1 MRKLAKK
8 LYVAY
13 GSNLN
18 KGQMK
23 YRCPTAKYVGTGE
36 LQGYELQFKGRE
48 RSAFAT
54 IGRKDGASVPVGLW
68 EIQTRD
74 ERALDMYEGF
84 PSHYFKR
91 DVQVQMDGQ
100 EVSAMVY
107 IMNPRMNFNL
117 PSPNYY
123 ATVHQGYKDCG
134 LDTAV
139 LELALQSSTQHYYDV
154 ASMYQQQSLFD
165 YDEDEPEEDE
175 DLEDEDEWEDVDD
188 DEDESEGYDFH
199 FHM

>member
-1 MRKLAKK
+1 MAKK
-8 LYVAY
+8 LYAAY

-18 KGQMK
+18 KKQMQ
-23 YRCPTAKYVGTGE
+23 YRCPTAKYVGVGE

-54 IGRKDGASVPVGLW
+54 IGRMDGASVPVGLW
-68 EIQTRD
+68 EIQARD
-74 ERALDMYEGF
+74 ERSLDMYEGF

-91 DVQVQMDGQ
+91 DVQVKMGGR

-117 PSPNYY
+117 PSPSYY

-134 LDTAV
+134 LDTAA
-139 LELALQSSTQHYYDV
+139 LEQALQSSTQRYYDSAV
-154 ASMYQQQSLFD
+154 QYEQQSLFD
-165 YDEDEPEEDE
+165 YDEEEPEEDE
-175 DLEDEDEWEDVDD
+175 DIEDEEEDEWEDVED
-188 DEDESEGYDFH
+188 DEDEDEEYDFH
-199 FHM
+199 SRM

>member
-1 MRKLAKK
+1 MAKK

-18 KGQMK
+18 KKQMQ
-23 YRCPTAKYVGTGE
+23 YRCPTAKYVGVGE

-54 IGRKDGASVPVGLW
+54 IGRMDGASVPVGLW
-68 EIQTRD
+68 EIQARD
-74 ERALDMYEGF
+74 ERSLDMYEGF

-91 DVQVQMDGQ
+91 DVQVKMGGR

-117 PSPNYY
+117 PSPSYY

-134 LDTAV
+134 LDTAA
-139 LELALQSSTQHYYDV
+139 LEQALQSSTQRYYDSAV
-154 ASMYQQQSLFD
+154 QYEQQSLFD
-165 YDEDEPEEDE
+165 YDEEEPEEDE
-175 DLEDEDEWEDVDD
+175 DIEDEEEDEWEDVED
-188 DEDESEGYDFH
+188 DEDEDEEYDFH
-199 FHM
+199 FRM

>member
-1 MRKLAKK
+1 MAKK
-8 LYVAY
+8 LYAAY

-18 KGQMK
+18 KKQMQ
-23 YRCPTAKYVGTGE
+23 YRCPTAKYVGVGE

-54 IGRKDGASVPVGLW
+54 IGRMDGASVPVGLW
-68 EIQTRD
+68 EIQARD
-74 ERALDMYEGF
+74 ERSLDMYEVF

-91 DVQVQMDGQ
+91 DVQVKMGGR

-117 PSPNYY
+117 PSPSYY

-134 LDTAV
+134 LDTAA
-139 LELALQSSTQHYYDV
+139 LEQALQSSTQRYYDSAV
-154 ASMYQQQSLFD
+154 QYEQQSLFD
-165 YDEDEPEEDE
+165 YDEEEPEEDE
-175 DLEDEDEWEDVDD
+175 DIEDEEEDEWEDVED
-188 DEDESEGYDFH
+188 DEDEDEEYDFH
-199 FHM
+199 FRM

>member
-1 MRKLAKK
+1 MAKK

-18 KGQMK
+18 KKQMQ
-23 YRCPTAKYVGTGE
+23 YRCPTAKYVGVGE

-54 IGRKDGASVPVGLW
+54 IGRMDGASVPVGLW
-68 EIQTRD
+68 EIQARD
-74 ERALDMYEGF
+74 ERSLDMYEGF

-91 DVQVQMDGQ
+91 DVQVKMGGR

-117 PSPNYY
+117 PSPSYY
-123 ATVHQGYKDCG
+123 ATVHQGYKDFG
-134 LDTAV
+134 LDTAA
-139 LELALQSSTQHYYDV
+139 LEQALQSSTQRYYDSAV
-154 ASMYQQQSLFD
+154 QYEQQSLFD
-165 YDEDEPEEDE
+165 YDEEEPEEDE
-175 DLEDEDEWEDVDD
+175 DIEDEEEDEWEDVED
-188 DEDESEGYDFH
+188 DEDEDEEYDFH
-199 FHM
+199 FRM

>member
-1 MRKLAKK
+1 MAKK

-18 KGQMK
+18 KEQMR

-54 IGRKDGASVPVGLW
+54 IGRKDGANVPVGLW
-68 EIQTRD
+68 EIQARD

-91 DVQVQMDGQ
+91 DVQVQMGNR

-117 PSPNYY
+117 PSPSYY

-134 LDTAV
+134 LDTAA
-139 LELALQSSTQHYYDV
+139 LERALQDSTQHYYDNAV
-154 ASMYQQQSLFD
+154 MYQQQSLFD
-165 YDEDEPEEDE
+165 YDEDE
-175 DLEDEDEWEDVDD
+175 DEWEDIND

>member
-1 MRKLAKK
+1 MAKK

-18 KGQMK
+18 KEQMK
-23 YRCPTAKYVGTGE
+23 YRCPTAKFYGIGE

-48 RSAFAT
+48 NTAFAT
-54 IGRKDGASVPVGLW
+54 IAPKEGASVPVGLW

-84 PSHYFKR
+84 PSHYFKE
-91 DVQVQMDGQ
+91 DVLVQVGSK

-107 IMNPRMNFNL
+107 VMNLRMNFNL
-117 PSPNYY
+117 PSPSYY
-123 ATVHQGYKDCG
+123 ATVHQGYRDCG
-134 LDTAV
+134 LDISA
-139 LELALQSSTQHYYDV
+139 LEQALQSSAQQFYDSAV
-154 ASMYQQQSLFD
+154 RYEQQSLFD
-165 YDEDEPEEDE
+165 YGEDEPEEDE
-175 DLEDEDEWEDVDD
+175 DLDEDEWEDVD
-188 DEDESEGYDFH
+188 EDEGYDFH

>member
-1 MRKLAKK
+1 MAKK

-23 YRCPTAKYVGTGE
+23 YRCPTAKYVGAGE

-48 RSAFAT
+48 RSAFAA

-68 EIQTRD
+68 EIQDRD
-74 ERALDMYEGF
+74 EMALDMYEGF

-91 DVQVQMDGQ
+91 DVQVQMGGR

-117 PSPNYY
+117 PSPSYY
-123 ATVHQGYKDCG
+123 VRIYSIYGRA
-134 LDTAV
+134 
-139 LELALQSSTQHYYDV
+139 ER
-154 ASMYQQQSLFD
+154 
-165 YDEDEPEEDE
+165 
-175 DLEDEDEWEDVDD
+175 
-188 DEDESEGYDFH
+188 ESKAHRLSWPAPQPG
-199 FHM
+199 

>member
-1 MRKLAKK
+1 MAKK

-23 YRCPTAKYVGTGE
+23 YRCPTAKYVGSGE

-54 IGRKDGASVPVGLW
+54 IGRKDGASVPVGIW

-74 ERALDMYEGF
+74 EMALDMYEGF

-91 DVQVQMDGQ
+91 DVAVKMGGR
-100 EVSAMVY
+100 EVNAMVY

-117 PSPNYY
+117 PSPSYY
-123 ATVHQGYKDCG
+123 ATVRQGYHDFG
-134 LDTAV
+134 LDTAA
-139 LELALQSSTQHYYDV
+139 LEQALQSSTQRYYNV

-165 YDEDEPEEDE
+165 YDEDELEEDE
-175 DLEDEDEWEDVDD
+175 DLEDEEDEWE
-188 DEDESEGYDFH
+188 EDG
-199 FHM
+199 

>member
-1 MRKLAKK
+1 MAKK

-23 YRCPTAKYVGTGE
+23 YRCPTAKYVGSGE

-54 IGRKDGASVPVGLW
+54 IGRKDGVSVPVGIW
-68 EIQTRD
+68 EIQARD
-74 ERALDMYEGF
+74 EMALDMYEGF

-91 DVQVQMDGQ
+91 DVAVKMGGR
-100 EVSAMVY
+100 EVNAMVY
-107 IMNPRMNFNL
+107 IMNPRMSFNL
-117 PSPNYY
+117 PSPSYY
-123 ATVHQGYKDCG
+123 ATVRQGYHDCG
-134 LDTAV
+134 LDTAA
-139 LELALQSSTQHYYDV
+139 LEQALQNSNTQRYYSM
-154 ASMYQQQSLFD
+154 ASMCQQQSLFD
-165 YDEDEPEEDE
+165 YDEDELEEDE
-175 DLEDEDEWEDVDD
+175 YLEDEEDEWEDVDD
-188 DEDESEGYDFH
+188 DEDEDEGYDFH

>member
-1 MRKLAKK
+1 MAKK

-23 YRCPTAKYVGTGE
+23 YRCPTAKYVGSGG

-68 EIQTRD
+68 EIQARD

-91 DVQVQMDGQ
+91 DVQVQRDGQ
-100 EVSAMVY
+100 EVGTMVY

-117 PSPNYY
+117 PSPSYY
-123 ATVHQGYKDCG
+123 ATVHQGYRDCG
-134 LDTAV
+134 LDTAA
-139 LELALQSSTQHYYDV
+139 LEQALQSSTQHYYNV
-154 ASMYQQQSLFD
+154 AMMYQQSLFD

-175 DLEDEDEWEDVDD
+175 DLEDKEEEWEDVDD

>member
-1 MRKLAKK
+1 MAKK

-23 YRCPTAKYVGTGE
+23 YRCPTAKFYGTGM

-48 RSAFAT
+48 HTAFAT
-54 IGRKDGASVPVGLW
+54 IAPKDGASVPVGLW
-68 EIQTRD
+68 EIQPRD
-74 ERALDMYEGF
+74 EQALDLYEGF
-84 PSHYFKR
+84 PSHYFKK
-91 DVQVQMDGQ
+91 DVPVQVGGK

-107 IMNPRMNFNL
+107 VMNLRMNFNL
-117 PSPNYY
+117 PSPSYY
-123 ATVHQGYKDCG
+123 ATVHQGYRDCG
-134 LDTAV
+134 LDTAA
-139 LELALQSSTQHYYDV
+139 LEQALQSSAQHYYDSAV
-154 ASMYQQQSLFD
+154 RYEQQSLFD

-175 DLEDEDEWEDVDD
+175 DLDEDEWEDVE
-188 DEDESEGYDFH
+188 EDEGYDFH

>member
-1 MRKLAKK
+1 MAKK

-18 KGQMK
+18 KKQMQ
-23 YRCPTAKYVGTGE
+23 YRCPTAKYVGVGE

-54 IGRKDGASVPVGLW
+54 IGRMDGASVPVGLW
-68 EIQTRD
+68 EIQARD
-74 ERALDMYEGF
+74 ERSLDMYEGF

-91 DVQVQMDGQ
+91 DVQVRMDGR

-117 PSPNYY
+117 PSPSYY

-134 LDTAV
+134 LDTAA
-139 LELALQSSTQHYYDV
+139 LEQALQSSTQRYYDSAV
-154 ASMYQQQSLFD
+154 QYEQQSLFD
-165 YDEDEPEEDE
+165 YDEEEPEEDE
-175 DLEDEDEWEDVDD
+175 DIEDEE
-188 DEDESEGYDFH
+188 EDEEYDFH
-199 FHM
+199 FRM

>member
-1 MRKLAKK
+1 MAKK

-23 YRCPTAKYVGTGE
+23 YRCPTAKYIGTGE
-36 LQGYELQFKGRE
+36 LQSYELQFKGRE

-54 IGRKDGASVPVGLW
+54 IGQKDGASVPVGLW
-68 EIQTRD
+68 EIQARD

-84 PSHYFKR
+84 PSHYYKQ
-91 DVQVQMDGQ
+91 DVSVQMGSR
-100 EVSAMVY
+100 EVNAMVY

-117 PSPNYY
+117 PSPSYY
-123 ATVHQGYKDCG
+123 ATVHQGYRDCG
-134 LDTAV
+134 LDTAA
-139 LELALQSSTQHYYDV
+139 LEQALQSSTQQYYNV

-165 YDEDEPEEDE
+165 YGEDEPEEDDSLDAVEWE
-175 DLEDEDEWEDVDD
+175 DVEEDEDEN
-188 DEDESEGYDFH
+188 EGYDFH
-199 FHM
+199 FRM